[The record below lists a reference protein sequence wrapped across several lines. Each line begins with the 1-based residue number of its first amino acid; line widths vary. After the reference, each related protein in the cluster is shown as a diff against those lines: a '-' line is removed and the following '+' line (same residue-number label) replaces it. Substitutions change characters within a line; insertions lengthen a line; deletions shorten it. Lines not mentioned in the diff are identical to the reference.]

1 MSSFVQKATP
11 FFEHI
16 IIGLA
21 FAGMG
26 YLFFW
31 TFNTSF
37 IGILGM
43 VAVCFGGLKI
53 LVGIIIYGAWI
64 FALIFRPEYL
74 EKKEK
79 EEIEKAAIQTEE
91 QKNAPFFT
99 KHWGIILEIAILVI
113 GFLVILITRN

>member
-16 IIGLA
+16 VIGFA
-21 FAGMG
+21 FAAMG

-31 TFNTSF
+31 TFNTSL

-53 LVGIIIYGAWI
+53 LIGIIIYGAWI

-74 EKKEK
+74 KRR
-79 EEIEKAAIQTEE
+79 
-91 QKNAPFFT
+91 KN
-99 KHWGIILEIAILVI
+99 
-113 GFLVILITRN
+113 LIKQQRKRRRVAKRLWKRRTG